1 MHAAAGCVHKYLI
14 LVAQTPPRR
23 RTMATP
29 AAARCGN
36 PRVPAGAGVNAI
48 LLKDL

>member
-1 MHAAAGCVHKYLI
+1 M
-14 LVAQTPPRR
+14 
-23 RTMATP
+23 MATP
-29 AAARCGN
+29 AAARRGG

>member
-1 MHAAAGCVHKYLI
+1 M
-14 LVAQTPPRR
+14 
-23 RTMATP
+23 MATP
-29 AAARCGN
+29 AAARCGD